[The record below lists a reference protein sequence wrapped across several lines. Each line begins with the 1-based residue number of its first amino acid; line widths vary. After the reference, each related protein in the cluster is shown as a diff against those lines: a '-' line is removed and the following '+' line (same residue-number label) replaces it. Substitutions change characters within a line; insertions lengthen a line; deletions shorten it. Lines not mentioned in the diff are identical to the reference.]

1 MKAQIQP
8 IRTDSKLRL
17 LITVPGKITKSVVVK
32 ENDVWIEIELAKSV
46 VVVDKEYTHLITQPK
61 KVDDNVNK
69 KEP

>member
-1 MKAQIQP
+1 MKSQIQP
-8 IRTDSKLRL
+8 FRKDSKLWL
-17 LITVPGKITKSVVVK
+17 LITVPGKITKSAVVK